1 MAQSRFYKINGA
13 AYTDMIVA
21 VTQKHLNKISVE
33 MGYSPTFLKNL
44 RRDNRV
50 RIAVANQI
58 EQMYGIPV
66 THFIMAEPVREEK
79 NTIPAS
85 VVADELMERIRE
97 TIIAY
102 FTEKKEG
109 LE

>member
-1 MAQSRFYKINGA
+1 MGQPRFYTINGA

-21 VTQKHLNKISVE
+21 VTQKHLNRISVE

-44 RRDNRV
+44 RMTNRV

-66 THFIMAEPVREEK
+66 THFIMAEPVKEEK
-79 NTIPAS
+79 NVIPAQ
-85 VVADELMERIRE
+85 VVADELIERIRE

-102 FTEKKEG
+102 FTEKREG